1 MSRASDSFDTVQG
14 TLTLRRDPDV
24 ARAAWQRRKSFASGG
39 TDRLGT
45 ASVGSRGLPD
55 HPSALQAP
63 DVDMG
68 SDTPALQWEGDKR
81 RAATGS
87 SRALRPA
94 SRTALLDVCC
104 TRRGGGRRPAD
115 DPCDGTSRSSRSG
128 PVHDQHAQSVQ
139 LDRRCTAITFESRS
153 PTTLF
158 PSPTLASTRI
168 RLFGTSASR
177 ISPPTIRF
185 FHNVRPYIQLRDD
198 RAGGHGLRDPRGRPD
213 VQPVST

>member
-1 MSRASDSFDTVQG
+1 VEGQIGWEQRPWAPVAYRIIQVHYKHQTWTWDLIRQRFNGKETSGARPQGPVELFDP
-14 TLTLRRDPDV
+14 R
-24 ARAAWQRRKSFASGG
+24 
-39 TDRLGT
+39 
-45 ASVGSRGLPD
+45 
-55 HPSALQAP
+55 
-63 DVDMG
+63 
-68 SDTPALQWEGDKR
+68 
-81 RAATGS
+81 
-87 SRALRPA
+87 RALRFWTFAVPGEGEVA
-94 SRTALLDVCC
+94 GRPTIRVTA
-104 TRRGGGRRPAD
+104 RP
-115 DPCDGTSRSSRSG
+115 DPPDPDLYTISMLNQFSWIGDAPRSRS
-128 PVHDQHAQSVQ
+128 
-139 LDRRCTAITFESRS
+139 TSRS